1 MSVPPSRALDDVL
14 LLPPIVV
21 LFRGGRIFGRY
32 LGLDEVLRIG
42 LPRIGSIHRMKDSS
56 EVPSIQQKQGEK
68 AVYKPGSMTRN
79 QCASIKMCLIWI
91 LDSSFLNYEK
101 ETVFKYFMLILSIFK
116 NKFCLIYL
124 FSLMT

>member
-1 MSVPPSRALDDVL
+1 
-14 LLPPIVV
+14 
-21 LFRGGRIFGRY
+21 
-32 LGLDEVLRIG
+32 
-42 LPRIGSIHRMKDSS
+42 
-56 EVPSIQQKQGEK
+56 
-68 AVYKPGSMTRN
+68 MTRN